1 MEKKQANMAKHHM
14 TAENE
19 NVIKKIMTKSFVA
32 LCAVCMLLFVD
43 GCGVMEDD
51 FFAYAPKSH
60 VITGGFE
67 EEKYSGETVYGDR
80 QSAAE
85 ENPGQNDAEV
95 LAEDVETDPADLL
108 VENVEYDESF
118 ETGIIRDMP
127 FVYKGVRMSYDGDGD
142 ADFAVEEQE
151 AVSRPVEST
160 VERTVEVVES
170 TPELQEEEEPPLNL
184 GTVGFNGEFYEGRL
198 KYNGDFFA
206 DIKIAYSEAGELDP
220 GAFVEMVVPVETP
233 VYYGDDDDDDD
244 DDWQAPPAPVAIPL
258 CGALSGNNGRTYA
271 VVRNREGGLDLLQY
285 SYNYKN
291 ANGEN
296 CYLRVI
302 ASFFG
307 GASEGQAVGLLDRLE
322 FKYVGEQTGL

>member
-1 MEKKQANMAKHHM
+1 MEKKQANL
-14 TAENE
+14 
-19 NVIKKIMTKSFVA
+19 KSCVV
-32 LCAVCMLLFVD
+32 LCAACMLLFVD

-60 VITGGFE
+60 VIMAGGE
-67 EEKYSGETVYGDR
+67 EEKSSGETAYGNK
-80 QSAAE
+80 QPEVE
-85 ENPGQNDAEV
+85 ENLEQNGAEV
-95 LAEDVETDPADLL
+95 LAEDVETDPEDLL
-108 VENVEYDESF
+108 VGNVEYDENF

-127 FVYKGVRMSYDGDGD
+127 FVYKGVSMSYDGDWD
-142 ADFAVEEQE
+142 ADFAVDEQE
-151 AVSRPVEST
+151 TVGRPVEST
-160 VERTVEVVES
+160 VERAVEVVES
-170 TPELQEEEEPPLNL
+170 APIPQEEEAPPLNL

-198 KYNGDFFA
+198 NFNGDFFA

-233 VYYGDDDDDDD
+233 VYDNDDDDDD
-244 DDWQAPPAPVAIPL
+244 DDWQEPAPVAIPL
-258 CGALSGNNGRTYA
+258 CGALPGNNGRTYA
-271 VVRNREGGLDLLQY
+271 VVRNREGSLDLLQY
-285 SYNYKN
+285 SYHYKN

-322 FKYVGEQTGL
+322 FKYVGEQAGR